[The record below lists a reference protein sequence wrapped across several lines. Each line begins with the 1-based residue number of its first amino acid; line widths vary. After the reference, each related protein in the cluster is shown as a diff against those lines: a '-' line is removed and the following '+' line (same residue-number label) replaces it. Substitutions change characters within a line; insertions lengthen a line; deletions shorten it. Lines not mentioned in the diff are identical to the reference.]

1 MIMLSG
7 MVPNFIFFNI
17 LMMQLFSYLHV
28 KSKLWENSKH
38 HQTKESTVKKEVW
51 CLIGVCVD
59 TNVTYQSVLE
69 K

>member
-1 MIMLSG
+1 
-7 MVPNFIFFNI
+7 
-17 LMMQLFSYLHV
+17 MMQLFSYLHV